1 MQWSSAVTCV
11 HHQDEGQLLI
21 VLHMRREANNRLQLP
36 LFAKQLPD
44 VIDLSAPMSS
54 NIVTAS
60 GLASRTASISGVC
73 AAPSIGS
80 SMRSRTTCRSSC
92 AQRFGD
98 ALQLSRIT
106 SNADG
111 KGTSGVSGAVLA
123 GVATVGAAFGAE
135 AVSSVA
141 CWGGEAAFIGTGG
154 GGGGGG
160 GIAGPG
166 GAGAFTWP
174 TAVCGRAATSAAASS
189 SHPESDRIIATTAV
203 TA

>member
-1 MQWSSAVTCV
+1 M
-11 HHQDEGQLLI
+11 
-21 VLHMRREANNRLQLP
+21 
-36 LFAKQLPD
+36 
-44 VIDLSAPMSS
+44 
-54 NIVTAS
+54 
-60 GLASRTASISGVC
+60 
-73 AAPSIGS
+73 
-80 SMRSRTTCRSSC
+80 
-92 AQRFGD
+92 
-98 ALQLSRIT
+98 
-106 SNADG
+106 
-111 KGTSGVSGAVLA
+111 LA

-141 CWGGEAAFIGTGG
+141 GWGGEAAFIGTGGGG

>member
-1 MQWSSAVTCV
+1 M
-11 HHQDEGQLLI
+11 
-21 VLHMRREANNRLQLP
+21 
-36 LFAKQLPD
+36 
-44 VIDLSAPMSS
+44 
-54 NIVTAS
+54 
-60 GLASRTASISGVC
+60 
-73 AAPSIGS
+73 
-80 SMRSRTTCRSSC
+80 
-92 AQRFGD
+92 
-98 ALQLSRIT
+98 
-106 SNADG
+106 
-111 KGTSGVSGAVLA
+111 LA

-141 CWGGEAAFIGTGG
+141 GWGGEAAFIGT